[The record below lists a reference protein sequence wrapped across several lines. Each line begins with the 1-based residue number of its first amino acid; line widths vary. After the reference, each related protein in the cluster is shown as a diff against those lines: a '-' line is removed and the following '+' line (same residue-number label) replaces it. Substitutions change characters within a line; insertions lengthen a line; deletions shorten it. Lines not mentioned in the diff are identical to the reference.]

1 MAVKIVHVH
10 RYTYTTG
17 MYNGLGGHYNYIGCD
32 NPVINGTTYIYCGY
46 DLHSDLAEGNVTT
59 VDWDSAGEYSTI
71 LYTKRAQD
79 IITSHQSS
87 KVR

>member
-1 MAVKIVHVH
+1 
-10 RYTYTTG
+10 
-17 MYNGLGGHYNYIGCD
+17 MYNGIGGHFNYIGCD
-32 NPVINGTTYIYCGY
+32 SPIINGTVNLFCGY

-71 LYTKRAQD
+71 LYTKHAQD
-79 IITSHQSS
+79 VITSHPSS